1 MTLKDIK
8 DRCEANN
15 LKYQY
20 GIVEDK
26 TSPPYVVAVVQDS
39 NNFVA
44 DNKVYK
50 KIQAIELY
58 YTYKVKSVE
67 TEELIENTILDGVVW
82 RKGDEEYFYDSNV
95 WQVIYYFNIQ
105 KDKYKCQKY
114 IIKPLTKGNGS
125 YE

>member
-58 YTYKVKSVE
+58 YTYKVKSVA

-95 WQVIYYFNIQ
+95 WQVIYYFNI
-105 KDKYKCQKY
+105 
-114 IIKPLTKGNGS
+114 
-125 YE
+125 